1 MKFGLKSHEDGNI
14 RILDGPSTIILTKGN
29 VQQGVVEI
37 RIPIDDISSYKEPVT
52 IVAVDEKGKELDDYL
67 TSFSAPY

>member
-1 MKFGLKSHEDGNI
+1 MKSHEDGKI
-14 RILDGPSTIILTKGN
+14 RILDGPPTIILTKGN

-37 RIPIDDISSYKEPVT
+37 RIPKEDVSSYKDPVT
-52 IVAVDEKGKELDDYL
+52 VVAVDENGKELDDYL